1 MSPTPTRDP
10 NWPPDP
16 YELRP
21 IPDEQHPAGQDVN
34 RHNPVTPGPA
44 PPADATDPEP
54 PWNPGDGKPPWAGG
68 GPSPTEEPTVMPAAK
83 EKEKEKEQPPADKKK
98 K

>member
-1 MSPTPTRDP
+1 MSPTPSRDP

-16 YELRP
+16 NELRP
-21 IPDEQHPAGQDVN
+21 IPDEQHPAGQDLN

-44 PPADATDPEP
+44 PPADSTDPEP
-54 PWNPGDGKPPWAGG
+54 PWQPGDGKPPWAGG
-68 GPSPTEEPTVMPAAK
+68 KPPAEDVPTPTVMPAAK
-83 EKEKEKEQPPADKKK
+83 EKEEPSTDKKK